1 MTGKASA
8 IGAIRTLGWAGAALA
23 LEREVVARRAGL
35 AAGATSAGA
44 AGAAAAFL
52 RVLGLAARGA
62 AGLRRDFLAAGSTL
76 AGSLEGA

>member
-1 MTGKASA
+1 MTGNASA
-8 IGAIRTLGWAGAALA
+8 IGAIRTLGWALGALA
-23 LEREVVARRAGL
+23 LEREVVARRDGL
-35 AAGATSAGA
+35 AAGATSPG
-44 AGAAAAFL
+44 AAAFL